1 MNEHK
6 PTEVHALTIEPVSAA
21 AFAPFG
27 TLIEPGE
34 DGVPFGPADAAL
46 QLGQGTPRFYT
57 MRLPN
62 RGMQVRQITRH
73 RRVTQVLASAG
84 GHDWVLAV
92 APPGNADDPVAEPA
106 LADIRAFRVPG
117 TLAVM
122 LGRGT
127 WHAGP
132 LFAAPTA
139 DFFNLELADT
149 NLVDHQSC
157 DLRARYGVVLDLVAR

>member
-1 MNEHK
+1 M
-6 PTEVHALTIEPVSAA
+6 TETPVPQTVDLPIHTVTAT

-46 QLGQGTPRFYT
+46 HLGQGTPRFYT
-57 MRLPN
+57 MRLHN

-92 APPGNADDPVAEPA
+92 APPIDPDRADAEPSP
-106 LADIRAFRVPG
+106 ADIRAFRVPG
-117 TLAVM
+117 HLALM
-122 LGRGT
+122 LARGT

-132 LFAAPTA
+132 LFDAPQA

-149 NLVDHQSC
+149 NVVDHQSC
-157 DLRARYGVVLDLVAR
+157 DLRARFGLLLRLVG